1 MKTCKGE
8 LALVTLATL
17 VTFSTAFAAPMPSV
31 TVDVQKVDETV
42 DPVPLMVRFNYDAKD
57 GLLLRDGK
65 PFFWTS
71 DGASLG
77 GVHSTPLGLWL
88 AKLHGTTLVSMPHSS
103 CVVRGAEQADGI
115 HLSAT
120 LDESYFSWLREAIRL
135 GFLVQAPEGA
145 FHPAQSGSLPQL
157 LTRHPQL
164 LETIYDHGHYMGA
177 DPGSDLGLKLLDAKR
192 SPLFTYGGRTGFF
205 MPELNREPGPD
216 PYNSRVKAGF
226 RKWARAKYGTL
237 DAANEVWKTSFAS
250 WDDVVMPHTVGECVT
265 DASSYAK
272 PGWQANLPIVRDIRN
287 KRAAMR
293 AKEKRETPE
302 MYWDWMLYV
311 QEDTTA
317 ATRREFE
324 HARKFAPAALFGM
337 DVRGHQSARDNYAAY
352 DPVAIDAMADIFYIH
367 SSGFKCYD
375 YGRRPFEP
383 NTLHD
388 AICWPL
394 FTCRYFRCNTTK
406 PIVNSEDI
414 VEDVISAAPSEEAM
428 RANDLA
434 KLCERRYG
442 VRDRSDGKRLL
453 SCDFTLASILEND
466 RADGSKRFYVAGR
479 AAAPFYVVLNG
490 KYLGRAAANGAF
502 FKYDVTNAIKFGDSE
517 KNVLTLSFE
526 KGEVPP
532 TDPGCRILT
541 QDTLGQSGVYG
552 KKHYT
557 SQYWSYLTGGQ
568 SAAIVWHWNK
578 SERLR
583 LYQAALAKKL
593 AAAAEIVLPAV
604 RFRKEK
610 VAFLYSYAAGVGL
623 PASQESRHH
632 ELMDWAGALEFS
644 GHRFDVLGEE
654 RFRKVAA
661 EYPVIVAPDI
671 WCVFDETVEAAKEYV
686 RRGGTLV
693 VTPGSLGKTFSRYR
707 DSGFA
712 AFASGDTGKGR
723 VVVLEKGLGM
733 ETLAKRL
740 APLLPA
746 SELKVEIAPSG
757 EFPCVERIMV
767 GDGSRKVL
775 YLQNWGGLDQTCRVT
790 LPPEMRGWKITR
802 MEGEFVR
809 TAEGVE
815 TTVEG
820 SQGVA
825 VCILS
830 APGEKVPDFKL
841 SDAEKNKIL
850 YVQNL
855 MRFGCPTPGKKR
867 VLFALDG
874 PEPGGVVNPYARHPY
889 TGVELFPHEVEAV
902 RALGAEVDAVHP
914 MAWTPELLSKYAAV
928 VVTEGNS
935 LDYWQP
941 LFSKPE
947 FRKML
952 SDYVQGGGA
961 LFAEVYT
968 GRSLNANMTFFSLGK
983 EAWGVEIPWAK
994 NPPRDTTSFGFG
1006 DPRQILTDAV
1016 GTHPIADGV
1025 GKVQLFAMTP
1035 LRFSGG
1041 SKMEK
1046 VVSLPKT
1053 SSMPGACAVAAQT
1066 FGKGRVVVSAD
1077 PMAFQPFR
1085 ITTADNAALLVN
1097 VLGWLLDEPVTDQ
1110 TRAEFKEQCKTLE

>member
-1 MKTCKGE
+1 
-8 LALVTLATL
+8 
-17 VTFSTAFAAPMPSV
+17 
-31 TVDVQKVDETV
+31 
-42 DPVPLMVRFNYDAKD
+42 
-57 GLLLRDGK
+57 
-65 PFFWTS
+65 
-71 DGASLG
+71 
-77 GVHSTPLGLWL
+77 
-88 AKLHGTTLVSMPHSS
+88 
-103 CVVRGAEQADGI
+103 
-115 HLSAT
+115 
-120 LDESYFSWLREAIRL
+120 
-135 GFLVQAPEGA
+135 
-145 FHPAQSGSLPQL
+145 
-157 LTRHPQL
+157 
-164 LETIYDHGHYMGA
+164 
-177 DPGSDLGLKLLDAKR
+177 
-192 SPLFTYGGRTGFF
+192 
-205 MPELNREPGPD
+205 
-216 PYNSRVKAGF
+216 
-226 RKWARAKYGTL
+226 
-237 DAANEVWKTSFAS
+237 
-250 WDDVVMPHTVGECVT
+250 
-265 DASSYAK
+265 
-272 PGWQANLPIVRDIRN
+272 
-287 KRAAMR
+287 
-293 AKEKRETPE
+293 
-302 MYWDWMLYV
+302 
-311 QEDTTA
+311 
-317 ATRREFE
+317 
-324 HARKFAPAALFGM
+324 
-337 DVRGHQSARDNYAAY
+337 
-352 DPVAIDAMADIFYIH
+352 
-367 SSGFKCYD
+367 
-375 YGRRPFEP
+375 
-383 NTLHD
+383 
-388 AICWPL
+388 
-394 FTCRYFRCNTTK
+394 
-406 PIVNSEDI
+406 
-414 VEDVISAAPSEEAM
+414 
-428 RANDLA
+428 
-434 KLCERRYG
+434 
-442 VRDRSDGKRLL
+442 
-453 SCDFTLASILEND
+453 
-466 RADGSKRFYVAGR
+466 VAGR
-479 AAAPFYVVLNG
+479 AAASFYIVLNG
-490 KYLGRAAANGAF
+490 KYIGRAAAKGAF
-502 FKYDVTNAIKFGDSE
+502 FKYDVTNTIKFGDAE
-517 KNVLTLSFE
+517 KNALAISFE
-526 KGEVPP
+526 KGEEPP
-532 TDPGCRILT
+532 ADPGCRILT

-583 LYQAALAKKL
+583 LYQSEIAKKL

-604 RFRKEK
+604 RFKKEK

-632 ELMDWAGALEFS
+632 ELMDWAGALEFT

-661 EYPVIVAPDI
+661 DYSVIVAPDI

-686 RRGGTLV
+686 RRGGILV

-855 MRFGCPTPGKKR
+855 MRFGCPAPGKKR

-941 LFSKPE
+941 LFGKPE
-947 FRKML
+947 FRTML

-961 LFAEVYT
+961 LFAEIYT
-968 GRSLNANMTFFSLGK
+968 GRSLNANMSFFSLGK
-983 EAWGVEIPWAK
+983 EAWGVEIPWSK
-994 NPPRDTTSFGFG
+994 KPPRDATSFGFG

-1016 GTHPIADGV
+1016 GTHPIAEGV
-1025 GKVQLFAMTP
+1025 GKVQLFALTP
-1035 LRFSGG
+1035 IKLSDG
-1041 SKMEK
+1041 SRMEK

-1053 SSMPGACAVAAQT
+1053 SSMPGACAIAAQS

-1077 PMAFQPFR
+1077 PMAFQPYR

-1097 VLGWLLDEPVTDQ
+1097 ALGWLLDEPVTDQ
-1110 TRAEFKEQCKTLE
+1110 TRAVFKEKCKTLE

>member
-1 MKTCKGE
+1 
-8 LALVTLATL
+8 
-17 VTFSTAFAAPMPSV
+17 MPSV
-31 TVDVQKVDETV
+31 TVDVQKVDEKV
-42 DPVPLMVRFNYDAKD
+42 EPVPMTERFGYEAKG
-57 GLLLRDGK
+57 GLLLRNGK

-71 DGASLG
+71 DGSSLG

-115 HLSAT
+115 HLTAT

-157 LTRHPQL
+157 LTKHPQL

-177 DPGSDLGLKLLDAKR
+177 DPGGDLGLKLLDAKR

-216 PYNSRVKAGF
+216 PYNSRVKEGF
-226 RKWARAKYGTL
+226 RKWARTKYGTL
-237 DAANEVWKTSFAS
+237 DEANGVWKTSFAS

-265 DASSYAK
+265 DASSYAN
-272 PGWQANLPIVRDIRN
+272 PGWQANLPTVRDIRN

-293 AKEKRETPE
+293 AKERRETPE

-311 QEDTTA
+311 QADTTA

-324 HARKFAPAALFGM
+324 HARRFAPTALFGT

-352 DPVAIDAMADIFYIH
+352 DPVAIDAMADIFYVH
-367 SSGFKCYD
+367 SSGFRCYD

-383 NTLHD
+383 KTLHD

-414 VEDVISAAPSEEAM
+414 IEDVISAAPSEEAM

-434 KLCERRYG
+434 KLSGRQYG
-442 VRDRSDGKRLL
+442 VWERPDGKKVL
-453 SCDFTLASILEND
+453 SCNFSLAAILEND
-466 RADGSKRFYVAGR
+466 RSDGSKRFYVAGR
-479 AAAPFYVVLNG
+479 AGASFNILLNG
-490 KYLGRAAANGAF
+490 KYLGRAAAKGAF
-502 FKYDVTNAIKFGDSE
+502 FRYDATNAIKFGDSE

-526 KGEVPP
+526 KGEETPA
-532 TDPGCRILT
+532 DPGCRILT

-583 LYQAALAKKL
+583 LYQAQIARKL

-610 VAFLYSYAAGVGL
+610 VAFLYSYAAGAGL
-623 PASQESRHH
+623 PASQESLHH
-632 ELMDWAGALEFS
+632 ELMDWAGALEFT

-661 EYPVIVAPDI
+661 DYPVIVAPDI
-671 WCVFDETVEAAKEYV
+671 WCAFDETVEAAREYV
-686 RRGGTLV
+686 RRGGVLV

-723 VVVLEKGLGM
+723 VVVVEKGLDM
-733 ETLAKRL
+733 KTLAGRL
-740 APLLPA
+740 APFLPA
-746 SELKVEIAPSG
+746 PELKVEFAPSG
-757 EFPCVERIMV
+757 EFPCVERLLA
-767 GDGSRKVL
+767 GDSKRKVL

-790 LPPEMRGWKITR
+790 LPSEMRGWKMTR
-802 MEGEFVR
+802 MEGELVR

-830 APGEKVPDFKL
+830 APGSKAPDFKV
-841 SDAEKNKIL
+841 SDAEKSKIL
-850 YVQNL
+850 YVRNL
-855 MRFGCPTPGKKR
+855 MRFGRPAPGRKR

-935 LDYWQP
+935 LDYWHP
-941 LFSKPE
+941 LFSKPG

-952 SDYVQGGGA
+952 SDYVQDGGA
-961 LFAEVYT
+961 LFAEIYT
-968 GRSLNANMTFFSLGK
+968 GRSLNANMSFFSLGK

-994 NPPRDTTSFGFG
+994 NPPRDATSCGFG

-1016 GTHPIADGV
+1016 GTHPIAEGI
-1025 GKVQLFAMTP
+1025 GKVQLFALTP
-1035 LRFSGG
+1035 LKFSDG